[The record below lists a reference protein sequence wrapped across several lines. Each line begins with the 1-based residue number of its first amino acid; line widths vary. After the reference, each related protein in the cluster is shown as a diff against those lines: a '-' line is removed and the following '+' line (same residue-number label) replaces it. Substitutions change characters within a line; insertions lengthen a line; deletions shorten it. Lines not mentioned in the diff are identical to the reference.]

1 MITNRG
7 CACFTPKMV
16 KSVLKTRVS
25 EIRVIQIHVIQNLGV
40 LTKFRR
46 SSDWCFEVIEAFQAI
61 FFRMVIKRYRRGWCT
76 DFPIA
81 MTTWQRF

>member
-1 MITNRG
+1 
-7 CACFTPKMV
+7 MV
-16 KSVLKTRVS
+16 KSVLKTRIS
-25 EIRVIQIHVIQNLGV
+25 EIRVSQIRVSQIHVMQDLGV

>member
-1 MITNRG
+1 MNKIVG
-7 CACFTPKMV
+7 FTPKMV

-25 EIRVIQIHVIQNLGV
+25 EIRVSQIHVMQDLGV

>member
-1 MITNRG
+1 MQFMNKIV
-7 CACFTPKMV
+7 CFTPKMV

-25 EIRVIQIHVIQNLGV
+25 EIRVNEIHVVQNLGV